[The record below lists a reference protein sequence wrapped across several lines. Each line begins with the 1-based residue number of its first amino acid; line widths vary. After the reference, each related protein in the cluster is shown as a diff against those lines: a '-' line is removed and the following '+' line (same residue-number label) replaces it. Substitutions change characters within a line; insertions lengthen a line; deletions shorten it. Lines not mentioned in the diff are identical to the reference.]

1 MNLDAGGQSTWFF
14 IEIFLR
20 CIYIYV
26 CMFVCIYIRQIE
38 SQIMTNQQFAKRR
51 RPVIVRAAQV
61 DLIRPLNPAPHIVS
75 IHELPFLYRNG
86 AFTFNFFLNYLFFF
100 FWKDKIWEKNDNLR
114 GLRIDVGKQ
123 IFPPINHMP
132 SKSLNVMSTNFGSRA
147 EIALECNNKST
158 WCASILEPVARRPG
172 YRSKRNHFF

>member
-1 MNLDAGGQSTWFF
+1 MYIYTANREPNNDQSTICETTTSGDCTCRTGGF
-14 IEIFLR
+14 
-20 CIYIYV
+20 
-26 CMFVCIYIRQIE
+26 
-38 SQIMTNQQFAKRR
+38 
-51 RPVIVRAAQV
+51 
-61 DLIRPLNPAPHIVS
+61 NPTLKPRSTHRFDY
-75 IHELPFLYRNG
+75 LFFLYRNG
-86 AFTFNFFLNYLFFF
+86 AFTFNFFLNNLFF

-158 WCASILEPVARRPG
+158 WCASILEPMARRPG
-172 YRSKRNHFF
+172 YRSKRNHFLTDTSGFVQPPNVQSDLCVRVTSG